1 MTARPVPLSTPRAAA
16 PAQGGALRSGWE
28 ELLTFSLVLVA
39 LLAVVVSIERADW
52 VREMPSLDVAAM
64 LGLGSGWLL
73 ARTRGPGWVLYTL
86 GLPAGAALVIG
97 MVMHTMRLAAPLT
110 DSGIVTRW
118 SELWA
123 RNGAWLDALR
133 EDNVST
139 DPLPFVLLV
148 TFAAWLLAYL
158 AAWAIVRWRNPW
170 IALVPGGVALLT
182 NISYLPGQPSAEF
195 IVFLFAAI
203 LLFARLHLVRTVEQW
218 QGDRADSPPLLS
230 LEVLWFASVVGLGL
244 VIAAWIVP
252 TANNFGP
259 VSTVWERALAPVNDR
274 VDRVG
279 RLFIGVGSKNSVGL
293 HKFDD
298 VLPLQ
303 GSISLD
309 ADPLLRVEAEKAM
322 YLRGAVYDKYTST
335 GWKLTDARGRALPDT
350 TVDAASFGT
359 PATRAQFRLPAKA
372 TVEVIEP
379 VGRHRLLTFGDP
391 LATDDRSA
399 DLLTSA
405 ALEDALALAP
415 GDALSDGRRYAT
427 VGTVSAATI
436 DRLVAASP
444 DYPAW
449 VRDRYLQL
457 PGNLPPEI
465 AALAQQITR
474 GDRVPYIMA
483 ARVEEYLRANY
494 PYDLK
499 IGQRPPRRDAVAYFL
514 FGARR
519 GYFDYHASA
528 MAVLLRTLGV
538 PARVAVGFALDEA
551 DRDSVTKQF
560 TVSEQRSWAWT
571 QVYFPAFG
579 WVDFNPTPGRG
590 QIARA
595 GDDPAFL
602 DTPQG
607 PSMSPEDGSLPDE
620 LMQPGGADAP
630 ASDAT
635 SGSGGGLG
643 FAGKLLGWLVA
654 AAALLLAVGAGARF
668 AWERAFHR
676 LPPDS
681 RRWAKLQLFAGWA
694 GLAPRPEATP
704 LEAAA
709 RLSAVIRP
717 RVDVTPLARAYVT
730 ERYSDPARLRPAAD
744 AERFD
749 GLYTR
754 ARDRLLR
761 RSVRR
766 LLWLERNRPR

>member
-1 MTARPVPLSTPRAAA
+1 MTTTPAALRPA
-16 PAQGGALRSGWE
+16 PAPHTALSKGLRGGWE
-28 ELLTFSLVLVA
+28 ELLTFSLVLIA

-52 VREMPSLDVAAM
+52 VGEMPSLGVAAM

-73 ARTRGPGWVLYTL
+73 ARTRASGWGLYLL
-86 GLPAGAALVIG
+86 GVAAGAVLVLG
-97 MVMHTMRLAAPLT
+97 MVMHTMRLAAPLV
-110 DSGIVTRW
+110 DSGVVARW

-123 RNGAWLDALR
+123 RNGAWVDALR
-133 EDNVST
+133 EGNVST

-148 TFAAWLLAYL
+148 TFASWLLAYL
-158 AAWAIVRWRNPW
+158 AAWAIVRWRNAW

-203 LLFARLHLVRTVEQW
+203 LLFARLHLVRTIEAW
-218 QGDRADSPPLLS
+218 QGDRADAPPLLS
-230 LEVLWFASVVGLGL
+230 LEVLWLASVVGLGL
-244 VIAAWIVP
+244 VVAAWIVP
-252 TANNFGP
+252 TANNLGP

-279 RLFIGVGSKNSVGL
+279 RLFIGVGSKDSVGL

-309 ADPLLRVEAEKAM
+309 ADPLLRVQADEAM
-322 YLRGAVYDKYTST
+322 YLRGAVYDEYTSA
-335 GWKLTDARGRALPDT
+335 GWKLTDARGHALPGT

-359 PATRAQFRLPAKA
+359 PLTRAQFRLPAKA

-379 VGRHRLLTFGDP
+379 VGRQRLLTFGDP
-391 LATDDRSA
+391 LATDDRNA

-405 ALEDALALAP
+405 ALEDVLALAP
-415 GDALSDGRRYAT
+415 GSALADGRRYAT
-427 VGTVSAATI
+427 VGTISAATI
-436 DRLVAASP
+436 DRLVTASP
-444 DYPAW
+444 DYPPW
-449 VRDRYLQL
+449 VRARYLQL
-457 PGNLPPEI
+457 PDNLPPEI
-465 AALAQQITR
+465 ATLAQQITR

-514 FGARR
+514 FDARR

-551 DRDSVTKQF
+551 DRDPVTRLF

-590 QIARA
+590 QLVRA
-595 GDDPAFL
+595 GDDSAFL
-602 DTPQG
+602 DAPQG
-607 PSMSPEDGSLPDE
+607 ESLNPEDGPLPDE
-620 LMQPGGADAP
+620 LMQPGVVDVVSDGATADA
-630 ASDAT
+630 SDT
-635 SGSGGGLG
+635 SLV
-643 FAGKLLGWLVA
+643 ARLLGWLVA
-654 AAALLLAVGAGARF
+654 AAALLLVGGAGARF
-668 AWERAFHR
+668 AWDSAFRR
-676 LPPDS
+676 LPPDA
-681 RRWAKLQLFAGWA
+681 RRWAKLQLFAAWA

-709 RLSAVIRP
+709 RLSALVRP
-717 RVDVTPLARAYVT
+717 RVDFTPLARAYVT
-730 ERYSDPARLRPAAD
+730 ARYGDPSRPRVADDERL
-744 AERFD
+744 D

-761 RSVRR
+761 RAVRR
-766 LLWLERNRPR
+766 LLWLERAHPR